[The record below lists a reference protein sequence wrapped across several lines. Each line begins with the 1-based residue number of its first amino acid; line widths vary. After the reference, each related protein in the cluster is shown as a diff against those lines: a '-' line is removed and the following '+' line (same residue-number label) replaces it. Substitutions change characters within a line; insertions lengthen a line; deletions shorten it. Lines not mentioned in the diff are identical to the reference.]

1 MSYKLEYPYT
11 EEERLEF
18 IIEYNHNQ
26 GLKIETVDNFV
37 EEQKTKEITEEQNV
51 LDEDGNIIGTEIV
64 VVDTEVYYETTNYP
78 THYALEANEI
88 MVNNEPVIDPDY
100 EAKQEQKER
109 ERIAKL
115 KCTKRVFALML
126 QELGID
132 YITVLLPLI
141 ESNPRAKL
149 EWDLCV
155 ELERNNPLLDIMAVQ
170 LGVTSEQLD
179 GLFRYANG
187 EITFEEFDR
196 LRVENEEEGNA
207 EEIVLPDD
215 NIEVVETA

>member
-26 GLKIETVDNFV
+26 GLKIETV
-37 EEQKTKEITEEQNV
+37 ERAILTEE
-51 LDEDGNIIGTEIV
+51 LSEL
-64 VVDTEVYYETTNYP
+64 VVDY
-78 THYALEANEI
+78 YALEANEI
-88 MVNNEPVIDPDY
+88 MVDNEPVVDPDY

-132 YITVLLPLI
+132 YITILLPLI

-155 ELERNNPLLDIMAVQ
+155 ELERNNPLLDIMAGQ

-215 NIEVVETA
+215 NTEVGETA